1 MKIALI
7 LNSTPAVSETFLIS
21 KIRGLQKNGHEVT
34 IFARHKKDF
43 RICKVII
50 LSNINQIFLI
60 QIIKMVF
67 TFFTLFLS
75 APLSVKKFLKLEKM
89 DNISIKDRLE
99 NLYLNSKII
108 KNNFDWIHFPF
119 MTLTIRRENV
129 AKSINAKMSV
139 SFRGYDIFVY
149 PLRNP
154 KCYESAWPKIDKI
167 HSISECLLKKA
178 EEYGLS
184 SNNKRYIIRPAVDT
198 SLFSKKNGNSEFC
211 KFSDRIK
218 LLTIARLHWIKGL
231 EYILEAL
238 TYLEPIKFMYTI
250 IGEGVEYERLKLAI
264 DQLNLND
271 SVKIID
277 HVPHDKINLF
287 YEEADIYIQYSLE
300 EGFCNAVLEAQ
311 AMGTLTI
318 VSDALGLQ
326 ENVKDQKTG
335 WVVPKRDPFLLNKKI
350 KEILLMEKKH
360 LSEIRKNSIYR
371 VGKNFNLKT
380 QEQRFH
386 RFFNE
391 NLF

>member
-43 RICKVII
+43 KLCKVII
-50 LSNINQIFLI
+50 LSNINRIFLI

-67 TFFTLFLS
+67 TFFTLFFS
-75 APLSVKKFLKLEKM
+75 APLGARKFLKLEKT
-89 DNISIKDRLE
+89 DKVPIRKRLE

-108 KNNFDWIHFPF
+108 KNDFDWIHFPF

-154 KCYESAWPKIDKI
+154 KCYESAWPKIDKV

-178 EEYGLS
+178 EQYGLDR
-184 SNNKRYIIRPAVDT
+184 NNKQYIIRPAVDT
-198 SLFSKKNGNSEFC
+198 SLFSKKIENSEFWE
-211 KFSDRIK
+211 FSDRVK
-218 LLTIARLHWIKGL
+218 FLTIARLHWIKGL
-231 EYILEAL
+231 EYVLEAL
-238 TYLEPIKFMYTI
+238 AYLEPVKFMYTI

-271 SVKIID
+271 SVKIIR

-287 YEEADIYIQYSLE
+287 YQETDIYIQYSLE

-335 WVVPKRDPFLLNKKI
+335 WVVPKRDPFSLNKKI
-350 KEILLMEKKH
+350 KEILLMEEKH
-360 LSEIRKNSIYR
+360 LSKIRENSIYR
-371 VGKNFNLKT
+371 VNKNFNLTK
-380 QEQRFH
+380 QEQKFH

-391 NLF
+391 NIF